1 MNESNQKLPKKT
13 EAERAAVD
21 SWQHLTGSIWT
32 FRLGRYIWGVV
43 AWTVSLAALAYWLTE
58 GGKTMAVIPSVLTAG
73 VLLWLLGIAGITLA
87 WLAYYARSIS
97 NRGPEACRLTGRCH
111 LLVAENTT
119 DIIWTAKMRGLESNS
134 ELIALGLLEPA
145 EVNRRL
151 RWRFTYVS
159 PASQNILGR
168 SPQNIMRAGLRGT
181 LTEESQKILWLAL
194 SEQLAGELSE
204 QSQRATRTI
213 ELEYFDSSCNAVCCE
228 VTIQLLRDEKGLAVG
243 VVGAS
248 RDIRQHKQTVQAMER
263 QHARLLAMTASM
275 EEGVVFSEHSG
286 VVVEINGA
294 MCNLMDIKR
303 GDVIGLRVYDL
314 FEGELREQVRRHIG
328 CLQEGIT
335 REPLILQMP
344 LSGAE
349 VILRCHPIYRED
361 DFDGVFLN
369 VVNVTELVSARR
381 QAEKACSA
389 RSEFLAKMSHEIRTP
404 MNGIIGMTQLA
415 LATNL
420 SDEQSEYIE
429 LVNDSANSLLEVIN
443 DILDFSKIEA
453 GKMKLQKVEFSL
465 SRTIESATAPL
476 AFDAK
481 SKGLAFHKSISSE
494 VPDGVVGDPG
504 RLRQVITNLLG
515 NAIKF
520 TANGEI
526 TLRVEAR
533 EVTADDALLHFS
545 VRDTGL
551 GIATEKQY
559 QIFRAFEQADG
570 STTRQHGGTGLGLSI
585 SRQLVS
591 IMGGLI
597 WVESLPGQGSTFH
610 FTVHM
615 GLAKHLDLAE
625 ENHCGL
631 AGEAKVVGSHRTEG
645 QLDCH
650 AGPSRPLHILM
661 AEDNLANQKLTSRL
675 LLKRDHS
682 VVIVDDGQEAVARY
696 QQEEFDLILMDV
708 QMPMM
713 SGIEATHAI
722 RQLERHS
729 GKHIPIV
736 ALTAHAMAGDKQKC
750 LEAGMDGYLSKPIHP
765 ELLAE
770 KIRQVVPNTEE
781 KEMTHL
787 PMDTRLNTPKT
798 GGLPFDPVE
807 LMGRLEGDTELL
819 AEITEEFQ
827 QSWPAMLSR
836 LQAAIDSQDG
846 QALERAAHAV
856 KGAVSNFAAK
866 DASDV
871 ALNLEMMGSHSRLE
885 SAGETCEQLAR
896 EVVAVIEAVSAYV
909 QEELPCES

>member
-1 MNESNQKLPKKT
+1 MNENDLKLPKKT
-13 EAERAAVD
+13 EAERLAR
-21 SWQHLTGSIWT
+21 SPWQHLLGLIWA
-32 FRLGRYIWGVV
+32 FRLGRYVWAGV
-43 AWTVSLAALAYWLTE
+43 AWTMSLAALAYWFTI
-58 GGKTMAVIPSVLTAG
+58 GGGETMAVTPSVLTAG
-73 VLLWLLGIAGITLA
+73 VLLWLLGTAGIA
-87 WLAYYARSIS
+87 MVWLAHYARSVS
-97 NRGPEACRLTGRCH
+97 NRGHEACRLTGSCH
-111 LLVAENTT
+111 LLVAESTT
-119 DIIWTAKMRGLESNS
+119 DIIWTAELRGLESIS
-134 ELIALGLLEPA
+134 ELLARGLLDPA

-159 PASQNILGR
+159 PASQNVLGR
-168 SPQNIMRAGLRGT
+168 SPQSIMRAGLRST
-181 LTEESQKILWLAL
+181 LTEESQGILWRVL
-194 SEQLAGELSE
+194 SEQLTDELSE
-204 QSQRATRTI
+204 HSQRATRTL
-213 ELEYFDSSCNAVCCE
+213 ELEYFDSSGDAVCCE
-228 VTIQLLRDEKGLAVG
+228 VTIQLLRDENGLAVG

-248 RDIRQHKQTVQAMER
+248 RNIRQHKQADQAMER

-286 VVVEINGA
+286 VVVEINEA
-294 MCNLMDIKR
+294 MCNLMDINR
-303 GDVIGLRVYDL
+303 LDVVGLRVYDL
-314 FEGELREQVRRHIG
+314 FEGELREQVRQHIDR
-328 CLQEGIT
+328 LQEGVT
-335 REPLILQMP
+335 CEPLIVQMP

-420 SDEQSEYIE
+420 NDEQSEYIE
-429 LVNDSANSLLEVIN
+429 LVNDSANSLLAVIN

-453 GKMKLQKVEFSL
+453 GKLELQEVEFSL
-465 SRTIESATAPL
+465 RSTIESATAPL

-494 VPDGVVGDPG
+494 VPDGVVGDPV
-504 RLRQVITNLLG
+504 RLRQVLTNLLG

-520 TANGEI
+520 TAHGEI
-526 TLRVEAR
+526 ALHVEAR
-533 EVTADDALLHFS
+533 EVTDTDALLHFS
-545 VRDTGL
+545 VRDTGP

-559 QIFRAFEQADG
+559 QIFRAFEQEDG

-591 IMGGLI
+591 LMGGLL
-597 WVESLPGQGSTFH
+597 WVESLPEQGSTFH

-615 GLAKHLDLAE
+615 GLAKHLQE
-625 ENHCGL
+625 ENPCGL
-631 AGEAKVVGSHRTEG
+631 AGEAKVDASHRTEG
-645 QLDCH
+645 QPDHH
-650 AGPSRPLHILM
+650 AGPSRPLHILI

-675 LLKRDHS
+675 LLKRGHS
-682 VVIVDDGQEAVARY
+682 IAIVDDGQEAVARY
-696 QQEEFDLILMDV
+696 QREEFDLILMDV
-708 QMPMM
+708 QMPIM
-713 SGIEATHAI
+713 SGIEATQAI
-722 RQLERHS
+722 RQLERYS

-750 LEAGMDGYLSKPIHP
+750 LEAGMDGYLSKPVHP

-781 KEMTHL
+781 NEMTHQ
-787 PMDTRLNTPKT
+787 PTDTGQNTQRA
-798 GGLPFDPVE
+798 GGMPFDPVE

-819 AEITEEFQ
+819 AEITEEFR
-827 QSWPAMLSR
+827 QSWPGMLLR
-836 LQAAIDSQDG
+836 LQAAIDSQDA
-846 QALERAAHAV
+846 QSIEQAAHTI

-866 DASDV
+866 DAFDV
-871 ALNLEMMGSHSRLE
+871 ALNLEMIGRHGRLE
-885 SAGETCEQLAR
+885 SAAETCEQLSQKVA
-896 EVVAVIEAVSAYV
+896 AVIEAVSTYV